1 MISRK
6 NDKAEKKKE
15 RDDSEDF
22 HVEEVIDRPF
32 SKALAGRLLHYLKP
46 YRLLVA
52 SSCQYRPFSHRTFV
66 DQRSG
71 GRPLGSPCTR
81 D

>member
-46 YRLLVA
+46 YRLLSIQA
-52 SSCQYRPFSHRTFV
+52 FLS
-66 DQRSG
+66 
-71 GRPLGSPCTR
+71 
-81 D
+81 